1 MFVEC
6 NSLTH
11 VPIALIAI
19 QNAQRL
25 TPLSFSFVLSKDTL
39 YCSNLVAEIFCSIL
53 IALNKVQEMTRMY
66 LTNWRHLTFRNPDSF
81 YFRCNGKWHQI
92 SKILWKWISFQPCS
106 VFGPLL
112 GKLIVD
118 GSWYDCR
125 FFNVSFF
132 IIRGNKEHCWGVI

>member
-1 MFVEC
+1 MCIEC
-6 NSLTH
+6 NSFTH
-11 VPIALIAI
+11 VQLYLLQPRMHNERHFLFLLSFPKTPYTALILL
-19 QNAQRL
+19 QKY
-25 TPLSFSFVLSKDTL
+25 FVPF
-39 YCSNLVAEIFCSIL
+39 Y
-53 IALNKVQEMTRMY
+53 IALNKVQEMMRMY
-66 LTNWRHLTFRNPDSF
+66 LTNRRHLTFRNPDSF